1 MQCTEAHA
9 PCGITRE
16 ALNRHI
22 RHYIAAVLDVCSLAE
37 GGIRTADV
45 VVVTSDHNRTDFAA
59 ANHFVEF
66 KRDIRSAF
74 GILIEYARL
83 CADNKLVCLCITNPN
98 IVIAIL
104 RAAGRIDAAHCRCIG
119 LVEILG
125 LAGQADP
132 AERTV
137 AVVKQNRTHN
147 ILNITRE
154 DEAILFINAVLGD
167 FLNAAVVNRFHEG
180 VAVVEEIRA
189 ALCEGNDCIEMT
201 AQRSIDS
208 AFELVTIGMQHT
220 RALIK
225 GQTDGAITAVIDIVA
240 GSLVGKQID
249 MDVMRNGI
257 FKQIDNISVICDR
270 NRFFL
275 RKVLFCFRKHLVK
288 VIGNRVY
295 PALVITRFD
304 S

>member
-1 MQCTEAHA
+1 
-9 PCGITRE
+9 
-16 ALNRHI
+16 
-22 RHYIAAVLDVCSLAE
+22 
-37 GGIRTADV
+37 
-45 VVVTSDHNRTDFAA
+45 
-59 ANHFVEF
+59 
-66 KRDIRSAF
+66 
-74 GILIEYARL
+74 
-83 CADNKLVCLCITNPN
+83 
-98 IVIAIL
+98 
-104 RAAGRIDAAHCRCIG
+104 
-119 LVEILG
+119 
-125 LAGQADP
+125 
-132 AERTV
+132 
-137 AVVKQNRTHN
+137 
-147 ILNITRE
+147 
-154 DEAILFINAVLGD
+154 
-167 FLNAAVVNRFHEG
+167 
-180 VAVVEEIRA
+180 
-189 ALCEGNDCIEMT
+189 MT

-208 AFELVTIGMQHT
+208 AFELVTIGMQHM

-295 PALVITRFD
+295 PALVITCFD

>member
-9 PCGITRE
+9 PCGIARE
-16 ALNRHI
+16 ALNSHI

-45 VVVTSDHNRTDFAA
+45 VVVASDHNRTDFAA

-125 LAGQADP
+125 LARQADP

-137 AVVKQNRTHN
+137 AVVKYPQHN
-147 ILNITRE
+147 SGR
-154 DEAILFINAVLGD
+154 
-167 FLNAAVVNRFHEG
+167 
-180 VAVVEEIRA
+180 
-189 ALCEGNDCIEMT
+189 
-201 AQRSIDS
+201 
-208 AFELVTIGMQHT
+208 
-220 RALIK
+220 
-225 GQTDGAITAVIDIVA
+225 
-240 GSLVGKQID
+240 
-249 MDVMRNGI
+249 
-257 FKQIDNISVICDR
+257 
-270 NRFFL
+270 
-275 RKVLFCFRKHLVK
+275 
-288 VIGNRVY
+288 
-295 PALVITRFD
+295 
-304 S
+304 